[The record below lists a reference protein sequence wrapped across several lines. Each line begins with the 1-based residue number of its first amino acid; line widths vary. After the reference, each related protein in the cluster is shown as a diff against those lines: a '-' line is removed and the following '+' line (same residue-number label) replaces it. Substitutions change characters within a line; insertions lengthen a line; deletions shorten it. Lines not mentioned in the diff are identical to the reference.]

1 LISIGFQEKCSTYSA
16 WKPTREKTLT
26 GEANVIPP
34 FNSKSPEAFALASA
48 VVGVLMAA
56 LLTLVPAASFGTF
69 WQMTAILLSADLVVY
84 LAMKLGWLKMRRD
97 RK

>member
-1 LISIGFQEKCSTYSA
+1 
-16 WKPTREKTLT
+16 
-26 GEANVIPP
+26 
-34 FNSKSPEAFALASA
+34 
-48 VVGVLMAA
+48 MAA

>member
-1 LISIGFQEKCSTYSA
+1 MLYVFGLEADPQE
-16 WKPTREKTLT
+16 TLT

-56 LLTLVPAASFGTF
+56 LLTLVPAVAFGSF
-69 WQMTAILLSADLVVY
+69 WHMTAILLAADLVVY
-84 LAMKLGWLKMRRD
+84 LAIKLGWLKMRRD